1 MVDFVGSIVDADTAK
16 SSLDPEVSDF
26 GRVVD
31 RSIGSN
37 SDRAAELV
45 SMSLDEYTFI
55 ALYMTKSS
63 PRANIRPRRLLR
75 RILLDLLNVSR
86 KKNNSCV
93 KPYKSMNRYN
103 QRTLMMCEMK
113 MSVQLSV

>member
-1 MVDFVGSIVDADTAK
+1 MVDFVGSIVDAAK

-26 GRVVD
+26 GGVVD

-86 KKNNSCV
+86 KKTNNSCV
-93 KPYKSMNRYN
+93 KPYKSINRYN